1 MSEELTTD
9 KEYLEN
15 IYDNLHNLVEYCKK
29 AKRSIENMD
38 SFEIVHDLEFQ
49 LEFAFE
55 TLRRKLNK
63 METEE

>member
-1 MSEELTTD
+1 MNEELTTD

-29 AKRSIENMD
+29 AKRSIEDMD
-38 SFEIVHDLEFQ
+38 NFEIVHDLEFQ

-55 TLRRKLNK
+55 TLNRKLNK
-63 METEE
+63 EQ

>member
-1 MSEELTTD
+1 MSKEATTD

-15 IYDNLHNLVEYCKK
+15 IYDNLHDLVEYCKK
-29 AKRSIENMD
+29 AKRNIEDMD
-38 SFEIVHDLEFQ
+38 YFNIVHGLEFQ

-63 METEE
+63 EE

>member
-1 MSEELTTD
+1 MNKEVTTD

-15 IYDNLHNLVEYCKK
+15 IYDNLHDLVAYCIRVKSK
-29 AKRSIENMD
+29 IEDMD
-38 SFEIVHDLEFQ
+38 NFEIVHDLEFQ

-63 METEE
+63 EE

>member
-1 MSEELTTD
+1 MNEELTTD

-29 AKRSIENMD
+29 AKRNIENMD
-38 SFEIVHDLEFQ
+38 NFEIVHDLEFQ

-55 TLRRKLNK
+55 TLSRKLNNGQ
-63 METEE
+63 

>member
-1 MSEELTTD
+1 MSKEVATD

-15 IYDNLHNLVEYCKK
+15 IYDNLHDLVEYCKK
-29 AKRSIENMD
+29 AKRNIEDMD
-38 SFEIVHDLEFQ
+38 NFEIVHDLEFQ

-63 METEE
+63 VETEE